1 MNSQNHFCTTP
12 TDIPTFCAPTGQS
25 CIDFIFAS
33 QSIATSSYTK
43 SEILNSCA
51 SDHFP
56 LKISFRLPF
65 NRSSTPASKCLSKRL
80 DLEELGRHFTSISD
94 PNISE
99 VESSASLVNE
109 ILEKSSSEI
118 KPNPPE
124 KGVGGPQT
132 LKLFVLMHWVSSAW
146 QRK

>member
-1 MNSQNHFCTTP
+1 MMV
-12 TDIPTFCAPTGQS
+12 
-25 CIDFIFAS
+25 IFK
-33 QSIATSSYTK
+33 SIATSSYTK

-80 DLEELGRHFTSISD
+80 DLEELGRDFISIGD
-94 PNISE
+94 LNISE